1 MFSSHWSDVELPT
14 AFPFESKIFCSEFCS
29 HFREAFNVKMG
40 KKFFKTLSSM
50 EILSFFLS
58 STLKA
63 SLGRG
68 EGLDVLREA
77 LLHTEAASVSL
88 VTHYKD
94 LIISTSSSP
103 QTSQV
108 MTWSNPWQAH
118 DWSAALV
125 EMSLCQM
132 SISAAVSLR
141 MQCTVNY
148 QKSISATFLC
158 TFLISLYSI
167 VNCIF

>member
-1 MFSSHWSDVELPT
+1 MLSCPGHSRLSLKSFAPSSAHTLGKPSMLRL
-14 AFPFESKIFCSEFCS
+14 EF
-29 HFREAFNVKMG
+29 RG
-40 KKFFKTLSSM
+40 KPPSSNKTLSSK
-50 EILSFFLS
+50 EILHFFLL
-58 STLKA
+58 STVKA
-63 SLGRG
+63 SLSRG
-68 EGLDVLREA
+68 EGLDVLCEA

-88 VTHYKD
+88 ARHYKD
-94 LIISTSSSP
+94 LIMSTSSSP

-118 DWSAALV
+118 DWSATLV

-148 QKSISATFLC
+148 H
-158 TFLISLYSI
+158 
-167 VNCIF
+167 

>member
-1 MFSSHWSDVELPT
+1 MLSCPGRSRLSLKSFAPSSAHTL
-14 AFPFESKIFCSEFCS
+14 
-29 HFREAFNVKMG
+29 G
-40 KKFFKTLSSM
+40 KPSM
-50 EILSFFLS
+50 ERWGKSFSYSFRGKPPSSNKIREYFFLF

-63 SLGRG
+63 SLSRG
-68 EGLDVLREA
+68 EGLDVLCEA

-88 VTHYKD
+88 ARHYKD
-94 LIISTSSSP
+94 LIMSTSSSP

-118 DWSAALV
+118 DWSGALV
-125 EMSLCQM
+125 EMSLCQI

>member
-1 MFSSHWSDVELPT
+1 MLSYPGHSRLSLKSFAPSSAHTLGKPSMLRLEFRGKP
-14 AFPFESKIFCSEFCS
+14 PSSNKI
-29 HFREAFNVKMG
+29 REY
-40 KKFFKTLSSM
+40 
-50 EILSFFLS
+50 FFLS

-63 SLGRG
+63 SLSRG
-68 EGLDVLREA
+68 EGLDVLCEA

-88 VTHYKD
+88 ARHYKD

-125 EMSLCQM
+125 EMSLCQI

-148 QKSISATFLC
+148 H
-158 TFLISLYSI
+158 
-167 VNCIF
+167 